1 MHKHLPCKSNDRL
14 TGDRIGF
21 FLIFYDS
28 VREISAIFSSRS
40 KYWQISI
47 FTTSTT
53 LEDTMSIL
61 DQDKVDKI
69 KRVLKWHQRGMTI
82 SDLASEM
89 KINRNLVAKYL
100 DMLLIA
106 GQVEMQ
112 VIGAAKVFFLS
123 RRVPISALLE
133 FSSDMVI
140 VFDSDQRILQVNEQ
154 VPLLLE
160 TAKEAL
166 IGKTLHE
173 LDHPFIRAM
182 ETSWTARGLQEK
194 GESVSDVDC
203 IIRGEERHFRAKH
216 VPTAFEDG
224 SDGFTFIVE
233 DITPRKKY
241 EEMLRISEARYRGLV
256 QSSGEAIIGNDPDG
270 NIISWNPA
278 AERLCGYKEEE
289 AIGKPMNLLVPAGSH
304 GDLAG
309 ILKRVHQGESIRRHE
324 MKMMRKGGAILD
336 VLITISPILGEY
348 GAVSGASSIARDIT
362 GDKMEQYLREHEDQ
376 YRTLVEDLNVGIYR
390 STGDPRGRF
399 VWGNT
404 ALLHILGY
412 TSISDLQDAQVID
425 VFSDPAARLELL
437 EELQKKQFVKNRVL
451 YLRRP
456 DSTPISVSVTALAE
470 FDEKRNVVF
479 INGIVQDITHFT
491 NHNTESAEGAR

>member
-1 MHKHLPCKSNDRL
+1 M
-14 TGDRIGF
+14 G
-21 FLIFYDS
+21 
-28 VREISAIFSSRS
+28 V
-40 KYWQISI
+40 
-47 FTTSTT
+47 
-53 LEDTMSIL
+53 L
-61 DQDKVDKI
+61 DQEKVDKI
-69 KRVLKWHQRGMTI
+69 KRMLKWHQRGMTI

-133 FSSDMVI
+133 FSSDLVI

-166 IGKTLHE
+166 IGKTIHE
-173 LDHPFIRAM
+173 LDNPFIRALRA
-182 ETSWTARGLQEK
+182 SWTAQYPREK

-203 IIRGEERHFRAKH
+203 TIRGEECHFRAKQ

-224 SDGFTFIVE
+224 SDGLTFIVE
-233 DITPRKKY
+233 DITTRKKY

-256 QSSGEAIIGNDPDG
+256 QSSGEAIIGNDAGG

-278 AERLCGYKEEE
+278 AERLCGYPEGEVL
-289 AIGKPMNLLVPAGSH
+289 GRPMTILVPAGS
-304 GDLAG
+304 GEDLSG

-324 MKMMRKGGAILD
+324 MKILRKDGAVLD
-336 VLITISPILGEY
+336 VLITISPMLGEY
-348 GAVSGASSIARDIT
+348 GAITGASSIARDIT
-362 GDKMEQYLREHEDQ
+362 GEKMEQYLREHEDQ

-390 STGDPRGRF
+390 STGDPGGRF

-404 ALLHILGY
+404 ALLNILGY
-412 TSISDLQDAQVID
+412 TTISDLQEVPVID
-425 VFSDPAARLELL
+425 LFSDPAARLGLL
-437 EELQKKQFVKNRVL
+437 DELQKKQFVKNRVL
-451 YLRRP
+451 HLKRP
-456 DSTPISVSVTALAE
+456 DGTPISVSVTALAE
-470 FDEKRNVVF
+470 FDESGNVIF
-479 INGIVQDITHFT
+479 INGIVQDVTHFM
-491 NHNTESAEGAR
+491 NHGTGSQVRPR

>member
-1 MHKHLPCKSNDRL
+1 M
-14 TGDRIGF
+14 G
-21 FLIFYDS
+21 
-28 VREISAIFSSRS
+28 
-40 KYWQISI
+40 
-47 FTTSTT
+47 
-53 LEDTMSIL
+53 IL
-61 DQDKVDKI
+61 DQEKVDKI
-69 KRVLKWHQRGMTI
+69 KRLLKWHQRGMTI
-82 SDLASEM
+82 SDLSSEI

-112 VIGAAKVFFLS
+112 VIGAAKVYFLS

-133 FSSDMVI
+133 FSSDLVI

-160 TAKEAL
+160 MEKEAL
-166 IGKTLHE
+166 IGKTIHE
-173 LDHPFIRAM
+173 LEFPFIRA
-182 ETSWTARGLQEK
+182 LQESWSARNPGEK
-194 GESVSDVDC
+194 GDSVSDMDC
-203 IIRGEERHFRAKH
+203 LIQGEERHFRVKQ

-224 SDGFTFIVE
+224 SEGLTFIVE
-233 DITPRKKY
+233 DITTRKKY

-278 AERLCGYKEEE
+278 AERLCGYKEQE
-289 AIGKPMNLLVPAGSH
+289 ILNRPMSILVPAASE
-304 GDLAG
+304 GDLSG
-309 ILKRVHQGESIRRHE
+309 ILKRVCQGESIRRHE
-324 MKMMRKGGAILD
+324 MKMMRKGGAVLD

-348 GAVSGASSIARDIT
+348 GTVTGASSIARDIT
-362 GDKMEQYLREHEDQ
+362 GEKMEQYLREHEDQ

-412 TSISDLQDAQVID
+412 TTISDLQDVPVID
-425 VFSDPAARLELL
+425 VFSDPVARLELL

-451 YLRRP
+451 HLRRP
-456 DSTPISVSVTALAE
+456 EGTLISVSVTALAE
-470 FDEKRNVVF
+470 FDENRNVVF

-491 NHNTESAEGAR
+491 NLTSGSPDGSR

>member
-1 MHKHLPCKSNDRL
+1 M
-14 TGDRIGF
+14 G
-21 FLIFYDS
+21 
-28 VREISAIFSSRS
+28 
-40 KYWQISI
+40 
-47 FTTSTT
+47 
-53 LEDTMSIL
+53 IL
-61 DQDKVDKI
+61 DQEKVDRI

-82 SDLASEM
+82 SDLATEM

-112 VIGAAKVFFLS
+112 VIGAAKVYFLS

-133 FSSDMVI
+133 FSSALVI
-140 VFDSDQRILQVNEQ
+140 VFDSDQRILQINEQ

-160 TAKEAL
+160 TGKEVI
-166 IGKTLHE
+166 IGKTFHE
-173 LDHPFIRAM
+173 LDYPFIHALQ
-182 ETSWTARGLQEK
+182 ESWTARGPREK
-194 GESVSDVDC
+194 GESVSDIDC
-203 IIRGEERHFRAKH
+203 IIQGEERHFRAKL

-224 SDGFTFIVE
+224 SDGLTFIVE
-233 DITPRKKY
+233 DITTRKKY
-241 EEMLRISEARYRGLV
+241 EEMLRISEARYRGLI
-256 QSSGEAIIGNDPDG
+256 QSSGEAIIGNDPGG

-278 AERLCGYKEEE
+278 AERLCGYKEGEV
-289 AIGKPMNLLVPAGSH
+289 IGKPMNLLVPAGSQ
-304 GDLAG
+304 GDLSG
-309 ILKRVHQGESIRRHE
+309 ILNRVHRGESIRRYE
-324 MKMMRKGGAILD
+324 MKMMRKGGAVLD

-348 GAVSGASSIARDIT
+348 GAVIGASSIARDIT
-362 GDKMEQYLREHEDQ
+362 GEKMEQYLREHEDQ

-412 TSISDLQDAQVID
+412 TTISDLQDIPVID
-425 VFSDPAARLELL
+425 VFSDPTARLELL

-451 YLRRP
+451 HLRRP
-456 DSTPISVSVTALAE
+456 EGMPISVSVTALAE
-470 FDEKRNVVF
+470 FDENRNVVF

-491 NHNTESAEGAR
+491 NHTPGSPDGTR

>member
-1 MHKHLPCKSNDRL
+1 M
-14 TGDRIGF
+14 G
-21 FLIFYDS
+21 
-28 VREISAIFSSRS
+28 
-40 KYWQISI
+40 
-47 FTTSTT
+47 
-53 LEDTMSIL
+53 IL
-61 DQDKVDKI
+61 DQEKVDKI
-69 KRVLKWHQRGMTI
+69 KRVLKWHQRGITI

-133 FSSDMVI
+133 FSSDLVI

-160 TAKEAL
+160 TGKEVL
-166 IGKTLHE
+166 IGKTIHE
-173 LDHPFIRAM
+173 LENPFIRALR
-182 ETSWTARGLQEK
+182 SGWVARGPREK
-194 GESVSDVDC
+194 GESESDVDC
-203 IIRGEERHFRAKH
+203 IIRGEECHFRAKM

-224 SDGFTFIVE
+224 SDGLTFIVE
-233 DITPRKKY
+233 DITSRKKY
-241 EEMLRISEARYRGLV
+241 EERLRISETRYRGLV

-270 NIISWNPA
+270 NIIGWNPA
-278 AERLCGYKEEE
+278 AERLCRYREEE
-289 AIGKPMNLLVPAGSH
+289 ILGKPMSLLVPAGCEE
-304 GDLAG
+304 DLAG

-324 MKMMRKGGAILD
+324 MKMMRKDGAVLD

-348 GAVSGASSIARDIT
+348 GTITGASSIARDIT
-362 GDKMEQYLREHEDQ
+362 GEKMEQYLREHEDQ

-404 ALLHILGY
+404 ALLNILGY
-412 TSISDLQDAQVID
+412 TTISDLQDIPVIN
-425 VFSDPAARLELL
+425 VFSDPAARLGLLDELR
-437 EELQKKQFVKNRVL
+437 KKQFVKNRVL
-451 YLRRP
+451 HLKRS
-456 DSTPISVSVTALAE
+456 DGTPISVSVTALAE
-470 FDEKRNVVF
+470 FDENGNVIF
-479 INGIVQDITHFT
+479 INGIVQDITQFT
-491 NHNTESAEGAR
+491 NHGTGSQVQPR

>member
-1 MHKHLPCKSNDRL
+1 M
-14 TGDRIGF
+14 G
-21 FLIFYDS
+21 
-28 VREISAIFSSRS
+28 
-40 KYWQISI
+40 
-47 FTTSTT
+47 
-53 LEDTMSIL
+53 IL
-61 DQDKVDKI
+61 DQEKVDKI
-69 KRVLKWHQRGMTI
+69 KRLLKWHQRGMTI

-112 VIGAAKVFFLS
+112 VIGAAKVYFLS

-133 FSSDMVI
+133 FSSDLVI

-160 TAKEAL
+160 TEKEVL
-166 IGKTLHE
+166 IGKTIHE
-173 LDHPFIRAM
+173 LEFPFIRALQA
-182 ETSWTARGLQEK
+182 SWIARNPREK
-194 GESVSDVDC
+194 GDSVSDMDC
-203 IIRGEERHFRAKH
+203 LIRGEERHFRAKQ

-224 SDGFTFIVE
+224 SEGLTFIVE
-233 DITPRKKY
+233 DITTRKKY

-278 AERLCGYKEEE
+278 AERLCGYKEQE
-289 AIGKPMNLLVPAGSH
+289 ILNRQMSILVPAASE
-304 GDLAG
+304 GDLSG
-309 ILKRVHQGESIRRHE
+309 ILKRVCQGESIRRHE
-324 MKMMRKGGAILD
+324 MKMMRKGGAVLD

-348 GAVSGASSIARDIT
+348 GTVTGASSIARDIT
-362 GDKMEQYLREHEDQ
+362 GEKMEQYLREHEDQ

-412 TSISDLQDAQVID
+412 TTISDLQDVPVID
-425 VFSDPAARLELL
+425 VFSDPVARLELL

-451 YLRRP
+451 HLRRP
-456 DSTPISVSVTALAE
+456 EGTLISVSVTALAE
-470 FDEKRNVVF
+470 FDENRNVVF

-491 NHNTESAEGAR
+491 NLTSGSPDGSR

>member
-1 MHKHLPCKSNDRL
+1 M
-14 TGDRIGF
+14 G
-21 FLIFYDS
+21 
-28 VREISAIFSSRS
+28 
-40 KYWQISI
+40 
-47 FTTSTT
+47 
-53 LEDTMSIL
+53 IL

-82 SDLASEM
+82 SDLASEI

-133 FSSDMVI
+133 FSSDLVI

-160 TAKEAL
+160 TGKEAL
-166 IGKTLHE
+166 IGKTIHE
-173 LDHPFIRAM
+173 LDNPFIRALK
-182 ETSWTARGLQEK
+182 SWIARGSQEK

-203 IIRGEERHFRAKH
+203 TICGKERHFRAKQL
-216 VPTAFEDG
+216 PTAFEDG
-224 SDGFTFIVE
+224 SEGLTFIVE
-233 DITPRKKY
+233 DITTRKKY

-256 QSSGEAIIGNDPDG
+256 QSSGEAIIGNDQGG

-278 AERLCGYKEEE
+278 AVRLCGYKEGEV
-289 AIGKPMNLLVPAGSH
+289 IGKPMNILVPAGVQE
-304 GDLAG
+304 DLSG

-324 MKMMRKGGAILD
+324 MKMMRKSGGVLD
-336 VLITISPILGEY
+336 VLITISPILGEN
-348 GAVSGASSIARDIT
+348 GAVTGASSIARDIT
-362 GDKMEQYLREHEDQ
+362 GEKMEQYLREHEDQ

-404 ALLHILGY
+404 ALLNILGF
-412 TSISDLQDAQVID
+412 TSISDLQDVPVID
-425 VFSDPAARLELL
+425 VFSDPAARLGLL
-437 EELQKKQFVKNRVL
+437 DELQKKQFVKNRVL
-451 YLRRP
+451 HLRRP
-456 DSTPISVSVTALAE
+456 EGTPISVSVTALAE
-470 FDEKRNVVF
+470 FDENRNVIF

-491 NHNTESAEGAR
+491 NPNNESPVGFR

>member
-1 MHKHLPCKSNDRL
+1 MGVLDQEKV
-14 TGDRIGF
+14 DRI
-21 FLIFYDS
+21 
-28 VREISAIFSSRS
+28 
-40 KYWQISI
+40 
-47 FTTSTT
+47 
-53 LEDTMSIL
+53 
-61 DQDKVDKI
+61 
-69 KRVLKWHQRGMTI
+69 KRLLKWHQRGMTI

-89 KINRNLVAKYL
+89 KINRNLLAKYL

-133 FSSDMVI
+133 FSSDLVI
-140 VFDSDQRILQVNEQ
+140 VIDSDQRIIQVNEQ

-160 TAKEAL
+160 LKKEAL
-166 IGKTLHE
+166 IGKNFRE
-173 LDHPFIRAM
+173 LDYSFIRAL
-182 ETSWTARGLQEK
+182 EASWRARSPQEK

-203 IIRGEERHFRAKH
+203 TIRGDEHHFRAKQ

-233 DITPRKKY
+233 DITTRKKY

-256 QSSGEAIIGNDPDG
+256 QSSGEAIIGNDMAG

-278 AERLCGYKEEE
+278 AERLYGYKEGEI
-289 AIGKPMNLLVPAGSH
+289 IGKTMSILVPTTGA
-304 GDLAG
+304 GDLDG
-309 ILKRVHQGESIRRHE
+309 VLKRVHQGESIRRHE

-348 GAVSGASSIARDIT
+348 GTVTGASTIARDIT
-362 GDKMEQYLREHEDQ
+362 GEKMEQYLREHEDQ

-390 STGDPRGRF
+390 STGDTRGRF

-404 ALLHILGY
+404 ALLNILGY
-412 TSISDLQDAQVID
+412 TSISDLQDVPVID
-425 VFSDPAARLELL
+425 VFSDPATRLKLL
-437 EELQKKQFVKNRVL
+437 EELQKKQFVKNRIL
-451 YLRRP
+451 HLRRP
-456 DSTPISVSVTALAE
+456 DGNPISVSVTALAE
-470 FDEKRNVVF
+470 FDENRNVVF

-491 NHNTESAEGAR
+491 NTHNLSADGAQNP

>member
-1 MHKHLPCKSNDRL
+1 M
-14 TGDRIGF
+14 G
-21 FLIFYDS
+21 
-28 VREISAIFSSRS
+28 V
-40 KYWQISI
+40 
-47 FTTSTT
+47 
-53 LEDTMSIL
+53 L
-61 DQDKVDKI
+61 DQEKVDKI
-69 KRVLKWHQRGMTI
+69 KRLLKWHRRGMTI

-133 FSSDMVI
+133 FSSDLVI

-160 TAKEAL
+160 TEKEAI
-166 IGKTLHE
+166 IGKTIHE
-173 LDHPFIRAM
+173 LDNPFTHAL
-182 ETSWTARGLQEK
+182 EASWTARNPQEK
-194 GESVSDVDC
+194 CESVSDVDC
-203 IIRGEERHFRAKH
+203 VIRGEEHNFRAKQ

-224 SDGFTFIVE
+224 SDGLTIIVE
-233 DITPRKKY
+233 DITTRKKY
-241 EEMLRISEARYRGLV
+241 EEMIRISEARYRGLV

-278 AERLCGYKEEE
+278 AERLCGYREEE
-289 AIGKPMNLLVPAGSH
+289 VLGRPMSILVPAGSLD
-304 GDLAG
+304 DLTD
-309 ILKRVHQGESIRRHE
+309 ILKQVHQGDAVRRHE
-324 MKMMRKGGAILD
+324 MKMMRKGGAVLD
-336 VLITISPILGEY
+336 VLITISPIIGEY
-348 GAVSGASSIARDIT
+348 GAVTGASSIARDIT
-362 GDKMEQYLREHEDQ
+362 GEKMEKCLREHEDQ

-404 ALLHILGY
+404 ALLNILGY
-412 TSISDLQDAQVID
+412 TTISDLQDVPVID
-425 VFSDPAARLELL
+425 VFSDPAARLEFLDD
-437 EELQKKQFVKNRVL
+437 LQKKHFVKNRVL
-451 YLRRP
+451 HLKRP
-456 DSTPISVSVTALAE
+456 DGAPISVSVTALAE
-470 FDEKRNVVF
+470 FDDQRNVVY

-491 NHNTESAEGAR
+491 NLNTGSPEGT

>member
-1 MHKHLPCKSNDRL
+1 M
-14 TGDRIGF
+14 G
-21 FLIFYDS
+21 
-28 VREISAIFSSRS
+28 
-40 KYWQISI
+40 
-47 FTTSTT
+47 
-53 LEDTMSIL
+53 IL

-69 KRVLKWHQRGMTI
+69 KRMLKWHQRGMTI

-154 VPLLLE
+154 VPLLLK
-160 TAKEAL
+160 TGKEAL
-166 IGKTLHE
+166 IGKTLPE
-173 LDHPFIRAM
+173 LDSPFIRAM
-182 ETSWTARGLQEK
+182 QVSWTARGPQEK

-203 IIRGEERHFRAKH
+203 RIRGEERHFRVKH

-256 QSSGEAIIGNDPDG
+256 QSSGEAIIGNDPEG

-278 AERLCGYKEEE
+278 AERLCGYKEGEV
-289 AIGKPMNLLVPAGSH
+289 IGKPLNLLVPEGSLA
-304 GDLAG
+304 DLSG
-309 ILKRVHQGESIRRHE
+309 ILKRVHQGESFRRHE
-324 MKMMRKGGAILD
+324 MKMMRKGGAVLD
-336 VLITISPILGEY
+336 VLITISPMLGEY
-348 GAVSGASSIARDIT
+348 GAVTGASSIARDIT
-362 GDKMEQYLREHEDQ
+362 GEKMEQYLREHEDQ

-412 TSISDLQDAQVID
+412 TSISDLQDVPVID

-437 EELQKKQFVKNRVL
+437 EELRKKQFVKNRIL
-451 YLRRP
+451 HLRRP
-456 DSTPISVSVTALAE
+456 EGIPISVSVTALAE
-470 FDEKRNVVF
+470 FDEHRNVVF

-491 NHNTESAEGAR
+491 NHPVGSTDRAW